1 MFRSLVLL
9 NALCLYTSVTVY
21 IAFFAAM
28 APVSGQTELAWL
40 NLFFMLSTA
49 GGILS
54 FGIFRHS
61 FPDFSLRRAFM
72 AALGVN
78 GISIAALATI
88 LSTGTGLHLC
98 YAGLFLFAASNGYL
112 TGNLFYR
119 ISRCVP
125 SGRQGFCIGSFLA
138 CSHFFM
144 FLSESLVKSLGI
156 SQSDSLYFLLPV
168 LAIMAIV
175 LLRNEPKETETN
187 TATPAPD
194 SLIRRHA
201 PLFLIAAALLS
212 LTVGFSDSLFLT
224 RHAESAEWFRY
235 TRFVNVGGFLLA
247 GWLADKYP
255 LYLPLTALLAKTM
268 SLGFCVFLLEGGNV
282 GLSNIA
288 DCFFTTFLIVFLI
301 WLFIKLASH
310 VSRAELWAGM
320 GRVIELPCGAIGA
333 MLGIILLQHLPV
345 SLTFLVYV
353 ILLMLSVALFYQVML
368 VWHKNAN
375 RPVILA
381 TVNGPA
387 LVQSD
392 YRPYAVT
399 GSTNDVGST
408 DGIGSSV
415 TVVPTTDQETPVD
428 GIAITVKYPDSLA
441 AKETPV
447 NKDIASTN
455 SLELHTTNDT
465 VSVESVPP
473 TLNPT
478 FNITPEQMDEL
489 LLRFKEFYHLTPR
502 EIEILQ
508 ELLKEHSIA
517 EIAEALVVTPRTVKY
532 HIGNLFQKTGAKT
545 QKDLKRILRKQKKR
559 FDSGLDVIPSAE
571 EEE

>member
-1 MFRSLVLL
+1 
-9 NALCLYTSVTVY
+9 
-21 IAFFAAM
+21 
-28 APVSGQTELAWL
+28 
-40 NLFFMLSTA
+40 
-49 GGILS
+49 
-54 FGIFRHS
+54 
-61 FPDFSLRRAFM
+61 M

-88 LSTGTGLHLC
+88 LSTGTALHLC

-119 ISRCVP
+119 IARCVP
-125 SGRQGFCIGSFLA
+125 AEKQGFCIGAFLA

-156 SQSDSLYFLLPV
+156 SQSYFLYFLLPV

-175 LLRNEPKETETN
+175 LSRYKLKETETN
-187 TATPAPD
+187 TVTPAPD

-247 GWLADKYP
+247 GWLADTYP
-255 LYLPLTALLAKTM
+255 VYLPLTALLAKTL

-310 VSRAELWAGM
+310 VSRSELWAGL
-320 GRVIELPCGAIGA
+320 GRVIELPCGALGA
-333 MLGIILLQHLPV
+333 MLGVLLLQHLPV

-353 ILLMLSVALFYQVML
+353 ILLMLSVALFYQAML
-368 VWHKNAN
+368 VWHKNTN
-375 RPVILA
+375 RPVIMA

-392 YRPYAVT
+392 YVT
-399 GSTNDVGST
+399 YPIAGSTTNVGST
-408 DGIGSSV
+408 DGIGSNV
-415 TVVPTTDQETPVD
+415 TVTSTTDQETPDD
-428 GIAITVKYPDSLA
+428 GTAITEKHPEFLA
-441 AKETPV
+441 AKEKSV
-447 NKDIASTN
+447 KAEIASTN
-455 SLELHTTNDT
+455 SPELCTTNGT
-465 VSVESVPP
+465 APAEIIPP
-473 TLNPT
+473 VLDPT
-478 FNITPEQMDEL
+478 FSITPEQMEDLLLKFKAFYHFTKRETEILHEL
-489 LLRFKEFYHLTPR
+489 LN
-502 EIEILQ
+502 
-508 ELLKEHSIA
+508 EHSIA

-532 HIGNLFQKTGAKT
+532 HISNLFQKTGAKT
-545 QKDLKRILRKQKKR
+545 QKDLKRILRKQKRR
-559 FDSGLDVIPSAE
+559 FDAGLDVISPDE

>member
-1 MFRSLVLL
+1 MFFDLVLL

-28 APVSGQTELAWL
+28 APVSGQTELAYL

-54 FGIFRHS
+54 FGLLLNR
-61 FPDFSLRRAFM
+61 FPDFSLHHAFL

-78 GISIAALATI
+78 GAGIAALAAI
-88 LSTGTGLHLC
+88 LFTGKGFFLC
-98 YAGLFLFAASNGYL
+98 YAFLFLFTASNGYI

-119 ISRCVP
+119 ISRCIP
-125 SGRQGFCIGSFLA
+125 PARQGFCIGCFLA

-144 FLSESLVKSLGI
+144 FLSDSLIKILGI
-156 SQSDSLYFLLPV
+156 SQSYSLCFLFPV
-168 LAIMAIV
+168 LAIMGII
-175 LLRNEPKETETN
+175 LLRKEPGESNN
-187 TATPAPD
+187 TTPVPN

-247 GWLADKYP
+247 GWLADTYP
-255 LYLPLTALLAKTM
+255 VYLPLTALLAKTM

-301 WLFIKLASH
+301 WLFITLASH
-310 VSRAELWAGM
+310 VSRSELWAGL
-320 GRVIELPCGAIGA
+320 GRVIELPCGALGA
-333 MLGIILLQHLPV
+333 LLGVFLLRHLPV

-353 ILLMLSVALFYQVML
+353 ILLMLSVALFYQAML

-375 RPVILA
+375 RPVIMA
-381 TVNGPA
+381 TVNGP
-387 LVQSD
+387 VQVQAD
-392 YRPYAVT
+392 YVTYDAGLRDSVISTATVSQTTAPQIPNRNNEEYAVT
-399 GSTNDVGST
+399 
-408 DGIGSSV
+408 
-415 TVVPTTDQETPVD
+415 E
-428 GIAITVKYPDSLA
+428 
-441 AKETPV
+441 
-447 NKDIASTN
+447 
-455 SLELHTTNDT
+455 SLELKITNATNHGDAL
-465 VSVESVPP
+465 PP
-473 TLNPT
+473 ALDPV

-489 LLRFKEFYHLTPR
+489 LLKFKSFYHFTRR
-502 EIEILQ
+502 ETEILQ
-508 ELLKEHSIA
+508 ELLKERSIA

-559 FDSGLDVIPSAE
+559 FDSGLDVIPPDE